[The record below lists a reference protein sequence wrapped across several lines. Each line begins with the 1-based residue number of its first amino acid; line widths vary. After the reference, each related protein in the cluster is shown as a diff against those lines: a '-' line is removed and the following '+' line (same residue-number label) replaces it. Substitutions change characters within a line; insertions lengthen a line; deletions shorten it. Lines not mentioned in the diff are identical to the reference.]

1 MFHWL
6 DSTVESDNHATKV
19 VIEVAPENGE
29 FEVVSDTITAAYPI
43 YGWVEHRIPL
53 APYKDYSHIKIG
65 LRGSTDNDWMYY
77 YVDNIHIDEQYEED
91 LAISELNG
99 PTETYVNDTCYYS
112 VKYFNRGLKKVDDYK
127 INLYQDGTLVNSLA
141 GEPITPGEIKE
152 IEIPS
157 FIYSTKAG
165 EECDYYAEIAFPA
178 DQEPDNNRSWHV
190 YTKVRDSW
198 YPGVEHVTAES
209 NQNDIVIGWDAPTLP
224 NVDQVTEE
232 GVEGYD
238 AFIIDNIGDWITYD
252 GDGLG
257 AGRQTN
263 LPEFPN
269 AGKNQAFQVWNP
281 SLLEG
286 VTPEAYPHLQP
297 RSGNQCFISWYANV
311 IIDYATPY
319 NNDYLISPEVKGGTD
334 VSFYIQRID
343 PNFTGETYEIMY
355 SSTTQEPDQFK
366 KIVEKEAP
374 ADWEKVSVTLPDDA
388 RYFAIRYT
396 ASLKTGIL
404 VDDISYTSGLYALKV
419 SGYNIFRNGL
429 KLNSDLVTETTYIDH
444 DLPDGKYGYQVS
456 VLYNRGESK
465 ASFTVY
471 VGHHTGGLEDL
482 KADSDSGV
490 KLIVDGNRLT
500 ISTLK
505 PGEVVIYSIDGK
517 TIHSGI
523 LQDTHTYYLPA
534 GVYMVTINGMN
545 KKIIIQG

>member
-1 MFHWL
+1 M
-6 DSTVESDNHATKV
+6 
-19 VIEVAPENGE
+19 
-29 FEVVSDTITAAYPI
+29 
-43 YGWVEHRIPL
+43 
-53 APYKDYSHIKIG
+53 
-65 LRGSTDNDWMYY
+65 
-77 YVDNIHIDEQYEED
+77 
-91 LAISELNG
+91 
-99 PTETYVNDTCYYS
+99 
-112 VKYFNRGLKKVDDYK
+112 
-127 INLYQDGTLVNSLA
+127 
-141 GEPITPGEIKE
+141 
-152 IEIPS
+152 
-157 FIYSTKAG
+157 
-165 EECDYYAEIAFPA
+165 
-178 DQEPDNNRSWHV
+178 
-190 YTKVRDSW
+190 
-198 YPGVEHVTAES
+198 
-209 NQNDIVIGWDAPTLP
+209 
-224 NVDQVTEE
+224 
-232 GVEGYD
+232 
-238 AFIIDNIGDWITYD
+238 
-252 GDGLG
+252 
-257 AGRQTN
+257 
-263 LPEFPN
+263 
-269 AGKNQAFQVWNP
+269 
-281 SLLEG
+281 
-286 VTPEAYPHLQP
+286 
-297 RSGNQCFISWYANV
+297 
-311 IIDYATPY
+311 
-319 NNDYLISPEVKGGTD
+319 KGGTD
-334 VSFYIQRID
+334 VSFYIQRIN
-343 PNFTGETYEIMY
+343 PNLTGETYEIMY